1 MTFALNPGLGQ
12 KEKILTNVKFCLDY
26 VQMDNV
32 LTQWDHI
39 DVSAIVVSGNK
50 LSVLHCLTSII
61 CKKFQTSLQIYLLL
75 LILSVEIK
83 GRIRAKVEGDVWMLM
98 NAVNDHL
105 HVTMNVKTHL
115 DRTLALVRQDTVFM
129 NEITRF

>member
-39 DVSAIVVSGNK
+39 DVSAIVVSGK
-50 LSVLHCLTSII
+50 RLTVLHCLTFIM
-61 CKKFQTSLQIYLLL
+61 C
-75 LILSVEIK
+75 
-83 GRIRAKVEGDVWMLM
+83 
-98 NAVNDHL
+98 
-105 HVTMNVKTHL
+105 
-115 DRTLALVRQDTVFM
+115 
-129 NEITRF
+129 IT